1 MKKIILT
8 IILAFAVMFNVKAL
22 EKNEVTLNFKGG
34 IIHDGYVEYSKVA
47 NVQVLKDDNLV
58 VDISNNMV
66 IDLNEADYKFV
77 IEEIQGENVGVTK
90 PGAVKLKI
98 NNWYYPITKSIVE
111 GTKPTFKLESSKFNG
126 MLDIKLERA
135 SIAINTTVKNVYN
148 DISSKGVIDLS
159 NGQEYL
165 IDFSKTDELTE
176 GLKSFAD
183 LEKTLFYKKSN
194 NGLLVTENENEA
206 VIKIAGKKSENK
218 VVLTAVNVGNKESEV
233 FKGFHTQYTG
243 SALNYESTVDGIIFE
258 TRYDYYTRCKYEF
271 TFKYVNNGN
280 TSKEYE
286 FLEGE
291 NQKYTL
297 NKDSNMTFKIDANY
311 SLFDKVYIDNEL
323 VDISNYKV
331 TEGSTIITFNKE
343 FVSKL
348 SVGKHTLKVMFS
360 NGEASTEFS
369 VVKEVVENPKT
380 IDNIEKY
387 IAIGIVA
394 VIGVVGCVLI
404 IKKEK

>member
-22 EKNEVTLNFKGG
+22 EKNEVTLKFTGG
-34 IIHDGYVEYSKVA
+34 IIHDGYVEYSNVA
-47 NVQVLKDDNLV
+47 NVQVFKDDNLV

-111 GTKPTFKLESSKFNG
+111 GTKPTFKLEPSKFNG
-126 MLDIKLERA
+126 MLDIKFERA
-135 SIAINTTVKNVYN
+135 SIAINTTVKNIYN

-183 LEKTLFYKKSN
+183 LKKTLFYKKSN

-206 VIKIAGKKSENK
+206 VIKLVGKKSENK

-297 NKDSNMTFKIDANY
+297 NKDSNMTFRIDANY

-331 TEGSTIITFNKE
+331 TEGSTIITFNNE

-348 SVGKHTLKVMFS
+348 SVGRHTLKVMFG

-387 IAIGIVA
+387 IAIEIVA

>member
-22 EKNEVTLNFKGG
+22 EKNEVTLKFTGG
-34 IIHDGYVEYSKVA
+34 IIHDGYVEYSNVA
-47 NVQVLKDDNLV
+47 NVQLFKDDNLV

-77 IEEIQGENVGVTK
+77 IEEIQGENEGVTK

-111 GTKPTFKLESSKFNG
+111 GTKPTFKLEPSKFNG
-126 MLDIKLERA
+126 MLDIKFERA
-135 SIAINTTVKNVYN
+135 SIAINTTVKNIYN

-206 VIKIAGKKSENK
+206 VIKIVGKKSENK

-331 TEGSTIITFNKE
+331 TEGSTIITFNNE

-360 NGEASTEFS
+360 NGETSTEFS

>member
-22 EKNEVTLNFKGG
+22 EKNEVTLKFTGG
-34 IIHDGYVEYSKVA
+34 IIHDGYVEYSNVA
-47 NVQVLKDDNLV
+47 NVQVFKDDNLV

-111 GTKPTFKLESSKFNG
+111 GTKPTFKLEPSKFNG
-126 MLDIKLERA
+126 MLDIKFERA
-135 SIAINTTVKNVYN
+135 SIAINTTVKNIYN

-159 NGQEYL
+159 NGQEYV
-165 IDFSKTDELTE
+165 IDFTKDDELTK

-206 VIKIAGKKSENK
+206 VIKIVGKKSENK

-297 NKDSNMTFKIDANY
+297 NKDSNMTFRIDANY

-331 TEGSTIITFNKE
+331 TEGSTIITFNNE

>member
-8 IILAFAVMFNVKAL
+8 IILAFAVMFNVRAL
-22 EKNEVTLNFKGG
+22 EKNEVTLKFTGG
-34 IIHDGYVEYSKVA
+34 IIHDGYVEYSNVA
-47 NVQVLKDDNLV
+47 NVQLFKDDNLV

-111 GTKPTFKLESSKFNG
+111 GTKPTFKLEPSKFNG
-126 MLDIKLERA
+126 MLDIKFERA
-135 SIAINTTVKNVYN
+135 SIAINTTVKNIYN

-206 VIKIAGKKSENK
+206 VIKIVGIKAENK
-218 VVLTAVNVGNKESEV
+218 AILTAVNVGNKESEV

-297 NKDSNMTFKIDANY
+297 NKDSNMTFRIDANY

-331 TEGSTIITFNKE
+331 TEGSTTITFNNE

-394 VIGVVGCVLI
+394 VIGVVGCILI

>member
-47 NVQVLKDDNLV
+47 NVQVFKDDNLV
-58 VDISNNMV
+58 TDISNNMV

-90 PGAVKLKI
+90 PGAVKLMI
-98 NNWYYPITKSIVE
+98 NSWYYPITKSIIE
-111 GTKPTFKLESSKFNG
+111 GSKPEFKLDSSKFSG
-126 MLDIKLERA
+126 TLDIKLVRA
-135 SIAINTTVKNVYN
+135 SIAINTTVKNIYN

-206 VIKIAGKKSENK
+206 VIKIVGEKSENK

-297 NKDSNMTFKIDANY
+297 NKDSNMTFRIDANY
-311 SLFDKVYIDNEL
+311 SLFDKIYIDNEL

>member
-22 EKNEVTLNFKGG
+22 EKNEVTLKFTGG
-34 IIHDGYVEYSKVA
+34 IIHDGYVEYSNVA
-47 NVQVLKDDNLV
+47 NVQVFKDDNLV

-111 GTKPTFKLESSKFNG
+111 GTKPTFKLEPSKFNG
-126 MLDIKLERA
+126 MLDIKFERA
-135 SIAINTTVKNVYN
+135 SIAINTTVKNIYN

-159 NGQEYL
+159 NGQEYV
-165 IDFSKTDELTE
+165 IDFTKDDELTK

-206 VIKIAGKKSENK
+206 VIKIVGKKSENK

-297 NKDSNMTFKIDANY
+297 NKDSNMTFRIDANY
-311 SLFDKVYIDNEL
+311 SLFDKIYIDNEL

-394 VIGVVGCVLI
+394 VIGVVRCVLI

>member
-47 NVQVLKDDNLV
+47 NVQVFKDDNLV
-58 VDISNNMV
+58 TDISNNMV

-90 PGAVKLKI
+90 PGAVKLMI
-98 NNWYYPITKSIVE
+98 NSWYYPITKSIVE
-111 GTKPTFKLESSKFNG
+111 GTKPTFKLEPSKFNG
-126 MLDIKLERA
+126 MLDIKFERA
-135 SIAINTTVKNVYN
+135 SIAINTTVKNIYN

-206 VIKIAGKKSENK
+206 VIKIVGKKSENK

-297 NKDSNMTFKIDANY
+297 NKDSNMTFRIDANY

-331 TEGSTIITFNKE
+331 TEGSTTITFNNE

-394 VIGVVGCVLI
+394 VIGVVGCILI

>member
-22 EKNEVTLNFKGG
+22 EKNEVTLKFTGG
-34 IIHDGYVEYSKVA
+34 IIHDGYVEYSNVA
-47 NVQVLKDDNLV
+47 NVQVFKDDNLV

-111 GTKPTFKLESSKFNG
+111 GTKPTFKLEPSKFNG
-126 MLDIKLERA
+126 MLDIKFERA
-135 SIAINTTVKNVYN
+135 SIAINTTVKNIYN

-159 NGQEYL
+159 NGQEYV
-165 IDFSKTDELTE
+165 IDFTKDDELTK

-206 VIKIAGKKSENK
+206 VIKIVGKKSENK

-297 NKDSNMTFKIDANY
+297 NKDSNMTFRIDANY

>member
-22 EKNEVTLNFKGG
+22 EKNEVTLKFTGG
-34 IIHDGYVEYSKVA
+34 IIHDGYVEYSNVA
-47 NVQVLKDDNLV
+47 NVQVFKDDNLV

-111 GTKPTFKLESSKFNG
+111 GTKPTFKLEPSKFNG
-126 MLDIKLERA
+126 MLDIKFERA
-135 SIAINTTVKNVYN
+135 SIAINTTVKNIYN

-159 NGQEYL
+159 NGQEYV

-206 VIKIAGKKSENK
+206 VIKIVGEK
-218 VVLTAVNVGNKESEV
+218 V
-233 FKGFHTQYTG
+233 
-243 SALNYESTVDGIIFE
+243 
-258 TRYDYYTRCKYEF
+258 
-271 TFKYVNNGN
+271 
-280 TSKEYE
+280 
-286 FLEGE
+286 
-291 NQKYTL
+291 
-297 NKDSNMTFKIDANY
+297 
-311 SLFDKVYIDNEL
+311 
-323 VDISNYKV
+323 
-331 TEGSTIITFNKE
+331 
-343 FVSKL
+343 
-348 SVGKHTLKVMFS
+348 
-360 NGEASTEFS
+360 
-369 VVKEVVENPKT
+369 
-380 IDNIEKY
+380 
-387 IAIGIVA
+387 
-394 VIGVVGCVLI
+394 
-404 IKKEK
+404 

>member
-22 EKNEVTLNFKGG
+22 EKNEVTLKFTGG
-34 IIHDGYVEYSKVA
+34 IIHDGYVEYSNVA
-47 NVQVLKDDNLV
+47 NVQLFKDDNLV

-77 IEEIQGENVGVTK
+77 IEEIQGENVEVTK

-111 GTKPTFKLESSKFNG
+111 GTKPTFKLEPSKFNG
-126 MLDIKLERA
+126 MLDIKFERA
-135 SIAINTTVKNVYN
+135 SIAINTTVKNIYN

-206 VIKIAGKKSENK
+206 VIKIVGEKSENK

-297 NKDSNMTFKIDANY
+297 NKDSNMTFRIDANY

>member
-22 EKNEVTLNFKGG
+22 EKNEVTLKFTGG
-34 IIHDGYVEYSKVA
+34 IIHDGYVEYSNVA
-47 NVQVLKDDNLV
+47 NVQLFKDDNLV
-58 VDISNNMV
+58 TDISNNMV

-98 NNWYYPITKSIVE
+98 NSWYYPITKSIVE
-111 GTKPTFKLESSKFNG
+111 GTKPTFKLEPSKFNG
-126 MLDIKLERA
+126 MLDIKFERA
-135 SIAINTTVKNVYN
+135 SIAINTTVENVYD
-148 DISSKGVIDLS
+148 DISSKGVIDLT
-159 NGQEYL
+159 NGQDYV
-165 IDFSKTDELTE
+165 IDFTKDDELTK

-206 VIKIAGKKSENK
+206 VIKIVGKKSENK

-297 NKDSNMTFKIDANY
+297 NKDSNMTFRIDANY

-331 TEGSTIITFNKE
+331 TEGSTIITFNNE

>member
-22 EKNEVTLNFKGG
+22 EKNEVTLKFTGG
-34 IIHDGYVEYSKVA
+34 IIHDGYVEYSNVA
-47 NVQVLKDDNLV
+47 NVQLFKDDNLV

-90 PGAVKLKI
+90 PGTVKLKI
-98 NNWYYPITKSIVE
+98 NNWYYPITKSIIE
-111 GTKPTFKLESSKFNG
+111 GSKPEFKLDSSKFSG
-126 MLDIKLERA
+126 TLDIKLVRA
-135 SIAINTTVKNVYN
+135 SIVVNTTVENVYD
-148 DISSKGVIDLS
+148 DISSKGVIDLT
-159 NGQEYL
+159 NGQDYV
-165 IDFSKTDELTE
+165 IDFTKDDELTE

-206 VIKIAGKKSENK
+206 VIKIVGEKSENK
-218 VVLTAVNVGNKESEV
+218 AILTAVNVGNKESEV

-297 NKDSNMTFKIDANY
+297 NKDSNMTFRIDANY

-323 VDISNYKV
+323 VDLSNYKV
-331 TEGSTIITFNKE
+331 TEGSTIITFNNG

-369 VVKEVVENPKT
+369 VVKEVVENPRT

>member
-22 EKNEVTLNFKGG
+22 EKNEVTLKFTGG
-34 IIHDGYVEYSKVA
+34 IIHDGYVEYSNVA
-47 NVQVLKDDNLV
+47 NVQLFKDDNLV

-111 GTKPTFKLESSKFNG
+111 GTKPTFKLEPSKFNG
-126 MLDIKLERA
+126 MLDIKFERA
-135 SIAINTTVKNVYN
+135 SIAINTTVKNIYN

-206 VIKIAGKKSENK
+206 VIKIVGEKSENK

-297 NKDSNMTFKIDANY
+297 NKDSDMTFRIDANY

>member
-22 EKNEVTLNFKGG
+22 EKNEVTLKFTGG
-34 IIHDGYVEYSKVA
+34 IIHDGYVEYSNVA
-47 NVQVLKDDNLV
+47 NVQLFKDDNLV

-90 PGAVKLKI
+90 PGTVKLKI
-98 NNWYYPITKSIVE
+98 NNWYYPITKSIIE
-111 GTKPTFKLESSKFNG
+111 GSKPEFKLDSSKFSG
-126 MLDIKLERA
+126 TLDIKLVRA
-135 SIAINTTVKNVYN
+135 SIVVNTTVENVYD
-148 DISSKGVIDLS
+148 DISSKGVIDLT
-159 NGQEYL
+159 NGQDYV
-165 IDFSKTDELTE
+165 IDFTKDDELTE

-206 VIKIAGKKSENK
+206 VIKIVGEKSENK
-218 VVLTAVNVGNKESEV
+218 AILTAVNVGNKESEV

-297 NKDSNMTFKIDANY
+297 NKDSNMTFRIDANY

-323 VDISNYKV
+323 VDLSNYKV
-331 TEGSTIITFNKE
+331 TEGSTIITFNNE

>member
-22 EKNEVTLNFKGG
+22 EKNEVTLKFTGG
-34 IIHDGYVEYSKVA
+34 IIHDGYVEYSNVA
-47 NVQVLKDDNLV
+47 NVQLFKDDNLV

-77 IEEIQGENVGVTK
+77 IEEIQGENVEVTK

-111 GTKPTFKLESSKFNG
+111 GTKPTFKLEPSKFNG
-126 MLDIKLERA
+126 MLDIKFERA
-135 SIAINTTVKNVYN
+135 SIAINTTVKNIYN

-206 VIKIAGKKSENK
+206 VIKIVGKKSENK
-218 VVLTAVNVGNKESEV
+218 VVLTALNVGNKESEV

-297 NKDSNMTFKIDANY
+297 NKDSDMTFRIDANY

>member
-22 EKNEVTLNFKGG
+22 EKNEVTLKFTGG
-34 IIHDGYVEYSKVA
+34 IIHDGYVEYSNVA
-47 NVQVLKDDNLV
+47 NVQLFKDDNLV

-77 IEEIQGENVGVTK
+77 IEEIQGENVVVTK

-111 GTKPTFKLESSKFNG
+111 GTKPTFKLEPSKFNG
-126 MLDIKLERA
+126 MLDIKFERA
-135 SIAINTTVKNVYN
+135 SIAINTTVKNIYN

-206 VIKIAGKKSENK
+206 VIKIVGKKSENK

-331 TEGSTIITFNKE
+331 TEGSTIITFNNE

-360 NGEASTEFS
+360 NGETSTEFS

>member
-22 EKNEVTLNFKGG
+22 EKNEVTLKFTGG
-34 IIHDGYVEYSKVA
+34 IIHDGYVEYSNVA
-47 NVQVLKDDNLV
+47 NVQLFKDDNLV
-58 VDISNNMV
+58 VDILNNMV

-90 PGAVKLKI
+90 PGTVKLKI

-126 MLDIKLERA
+126 MLDIKFERA
-135 SIAINTTVKNVYN
+135 GIAINTTVKNVYN

-206 VIKIAGKKSENK
+206 VIKIVGKKSENK

-258 TRYDYYTRCKYEF
+258 TRYDYYTRCKYDF

-297 NKDSNMTFKIDANY
+297 NKDSDMTFRIDANY

>member
-47 NVQVLKDDNLV
+47 NVQVFKDDNLV
-58 VDISNNMV
+58 TDISNNMV

-90 PGAVKLKI
+90 PGAVKLMI
-98 NNWYYPITKSIVE
+98 NSWYYPITKSIIE
-111 GTKPTFKLESSKFNG
+111 GTKPTFKLEPSKFNG
-126 MLDIKLERA
+126 MLDIKFVRA
-135 SIAINTTVKNVYN
+135 SIVVNTTVENVYD
-148 DISSKGVIDLS
+148 DISSKGVIDLT
-159 NGQEYL
+159 NGQDYV
-165 IDFSKTDELTE
+165 IDFTKDDELTK

-183 LEKTLFYKKSN
+183 LEKTLYYRRDY
-194 NGLLVTENENEA
+194 NGLALTDNESEA
-206 VIKIAGKKSENK
+206 VIKIVGIKAENK

-297 NKDSNMTFKIDANY
+297 NKDSNMTFRIDANY
-311 SLFDKVYIDNEL
+311 SLFDKVYIDKRL
-323 VDISNYKV
+323 VDLSNYKV
-331 TEGSTIITFNKE
+331 TEGSTIITFNNE

>member
-22 EKNEVTLNFKGG
+22 EKNEVTLKFTGG
-34 IIHDGYVEYSKVA
+34 IIHDGYVEYSNVA
-47 NVQVLKDDNLV
+47 NVQVFKDDNLV

-111 GTKPTFKLESSKFNG
+111 GTKPTFKLEPSKFNG
-126 MLDIKLERA
+126 MLDIKFERA
-135 SIAINTTVKNVYN
+135 SIAINTTVKNIYN

-206 VIKIAGKKSENK
+206 VIKIVGEKSENK

-297 NKDSNMTFKIDANY
+297 NKDSDMTFRIDANY

>member
-22 EKNEVTLNFKGG
+22 EKNEVTLKFTGG
-34 IIHDGYVEYSKVA
+34 IIHDGYVEYSNVA
-47 NVQVLKDDNLV
+47 NVQLFKDDNLV

-111 GTKPTFKLESSKFNG
+111 GTKPTFKLEPSKFNG
-126 MLDIKLERA
+126 MLDIKFERA
-135 SIAINTTVKNVYN
+135 SIAINTTVKNIYN

-206 VIKIAGKKSENK
+206 VIKIVGKKSENK

-297 NKDSNMTFKIDANY
+297 NKDSNMTFRIDANY
-311 SLFDKVYIDNEL
+311 SLFDKIYIDNEL

-394 VIGVVGCVLI
+394 VIGVVGSVLI

>member
-22 EKNEVTLNFKGG
+22 EKNEVTLKFTGG
-34 IIHDGYVEYSKVA
+34 IIHDGYVEYSNVA
-47 NVQVLKDDNLV
+47 NVQVFKDDNLV

-126 MLDIKLERA
+126 MLDIKFERA
-135 SIAINTTVKNVYN
+135 SIAINTTVKNIYN

-165 IDFSKTDELTE
+165 MDFSKTDELTE

-206 VIKIAGKKSENK
+206 VIKIVGKKSENK

-297 NKDSNMTFKIDANY
+297 NKDSNMTFRIDANY

-348 SVGKHTLKVMFS
+348 SIGKHTLKVMFS

>member
-22 EKNEVTLNFKGG
+22 EKNEVTLKFTGG
-34 IIHDGYVEYSKVA
+34 IIHDGYVEYSNVA
-47 NVQVLKDDNLV
+47 NVQVFKDDNLV

-111 GTKPTFKLESSKFNG
+111 GTKPTFKLEPSKFNG
-126 MLDIKLERA
+126 MLDIKFERA
-135 SIAINTTVKNVYN
+135 SIAINTTVKNIYN

-206 VIKIAGKKSENK
+206 VIKIVGKKSENK
-218 VVLTAVNVGNKESEV
+218 VVLTAVNIGNKESEV

-291 NQKYTL
+291 NQKYIL
-297 NKDSNMTFKIDANY
+297 NKDSNMTFRIDANY

-348 SVGKHTLKVMFS
+348 SIGKHTLKVMFS

-394 VIGVVGCVLI
+394 VIGVVGCILI

>member
-22 EKNEVTLNFKGG
+22 EKNEVTLKFTGG
-34 IIHDGYVEYSKVA
+34 IIHDGYVEYSNVA
-47 NVQVLKDDNLV
+47 NVQLFKDDNLV
-58 VDISNNMV
+58 TDISNNMV

-98 NNWYYPITKSIVE
+98 NSWYYPITKSIVE
-111 GTKPTFKLESSKFNG
+111 GTKPTFKLEPSKFNG
-126 MLDIKLERA
+126 MLDIKFERA
-135 SIAINTTVKNVYN
+135 SIAINTTVENVYD
-148 DISSKGVIDLS
+148 DISSKGVIDLT

-206 VIKIAGKKSENK
+206 VIKIVGKKSENK
-218 VVLTAVNVGNKESEV
+218 AILTAVNVGNKESEV

-297 NKDSNMTFKIDANY
+297 NKDSNMTFMIDANY
-311 SLFDKVYIDNEL
+311 SLFDKVYIDKRL
-323 VDISNYKV
+323 VDLSNYKV

-348 SVGKHTLKVMFS
+348 SIGKHTLKVMFS

>member
-22 EKNEVTLNFKGG
+22 EKNEVTLKFTGG
-34 IIHDGYVEYSKVA
+34 IIHDGYVEYSNVA
-47 NVQVLKDDNLV
+47 NVQLFKDDNLV

-111 GTKPTFKLESSKFNG
+111 GTKPTFKLEPSKFNG
-126 MLDIKLERA
+126 MLDIKFERA
-135 SIAINTTVKNVYN
+135 SIAINTTVKNIYN

-159 NGQEYL
+159 NGQEYV
-165 IDFSKTDELTE
+165 IDFTKDDELTK

-206 VIKIAGKKSENK
+206 VIKIVGIKAENK

-297 NKDSNMTFKIDANY
+297 NKDSNMTFRIDANY

-331 TEGSTIITFNKE
+331 TEGSTIITFNNE

>member
-8 IILAFAVMFNVKAL
+8 IILSFAVMFNVKAL
-22 EKNEVTLNFKGG
+22 EKNEVTLKFTGG
-34 IIHDGYVEYSKVA
+34 IIHDEYVEYSKVA
-47 NVQVLKDDNLV
+47 NVQVFKDDNLV

-77 IEEIQGENVGVTK
+77 IEEIEDNSVSGVNTS
-90 PGAVKLKI
+90 VKLMI
-98 NNWYYPITKSIVE
+98 NSWYYPITKSIVE
-111 GTKPTFKLESSKFNG
+111 GTKPTFKLEPSKFNG
-126 MLDIKLERA
+126 MLDIKFERA
-135 SIAINTTVKNVYN
+135 SIAINTTVKNIYN

-206 VIKIAGKKSENK
+206 VIKIVGKKSENK

-297 NKDSNMTFKIDANY
+297 NKDSNMTFRIDANY
-311 SLFDKVYIDNEL
+311 SLFDKIYIDNEL

-331 TEGSTIITFNKE
+331 TEGSTIITFNNE

>member
-22 EKNEVTLNFKGG
+22 EKNEVTLKFTGG
-34 IIHDGYVEYSKVA
+34 IIHDGYVEYSNVA
-47 NVQVLKDDNLV
+47 NVQLFKDDNLV

-111 GTKPTFKLESSKFNG
+111 GTKPTFKLEPSKFNG
-126 MLDIKLERA
+126 MLDIKFERA
-135 SIAINTTVKNVYN
+135 SIAINTTVKNIYN

-206 VIKIAGKKSENK
+206 VIKIVGKKSENK

-331 TEGSTIITFNKE
+331 TEGSTIITFNNE

-360 NGEASTEFS
+360 NGETSTEFS

>member
-47 NVQVLKDDNLV
+47 NVQVFKDDNLV
-58 VDISNNMV
+58 TDISNNMV

-111 GTKPTFKLESSKFNG
+111 GTKPTFKLEPSKFNG
-126 MLDIKLERA
+126 MLDIKFERA
-135 SIAINTTVKNVYN
+135 SIAINTTVKNIYN

-159 NGQEYL
+159 NGQEYV
-165 IDFSKTDELTE
+165 IDFTKDDELTK

-206 VIKIAGKKSENK
+206 VIKIVGKKSENK

-297 NKDSNMTFKIDANY
+297 NKDSNMTFRIDANY
-311 SLFDKVYIDNEL
+311 SLFDKIYIDNEL

>member
-22 EKNEVTLNFKGG
+22 EKNEVTLKFTGG

-47 NVQVLKDDNLV
+47 NVQVFKDDNLV

-111 GTKPTFKLESSKFNG
+111 GTKPTFKLEPSKFNG
-126 MLDIKLERA
+126 MLDIKFVRA
-135 SIAINTTVKNVYN
+135 SIVVNTTVENVYD
-148 DISSKGVIDLS
+148 DISSKGVIDLT
-159 NGQEYL
+159 NGQDYV
-165 IDFSKTDELTE
+165 IDFTKDDELTK

-183 LEKTLFYKKSN
+183 LEKTLYYRRDY
-194 NGLLVTENENEA
+194 NGLALTDNESEA
-206 VIKIAGKKSENK
+206 VIKIVGEKSENK
-218 VVLTAVNVGNKESEV
+218 AILTAVNVGNKESEV

-394 VIGVVGCVLI
+394 VIGVVGCILI

>member
-22 EKNEVTLNFKGG
+22 EKNEVTLKFTGG
-34 IIHDGYVEYSKVA
+34 IIHDGYVEYSNVA
-47 NVQVLKDDNLV
+47 NVQLFKDDNLV

-90 PGAVKLKI
+90 PGTVKLKI
-98 NNWYYPITKSIVE
+98 NNWYYPITKSIIE
-111 GTKPTFKLESSKFNG
+111 GSKTEFKLDSSKFSG
-126 MLDIKLERA
+126 TLDIKLVRA
-135 SIAINTTVKNVYN
+135 SIVVNTTVENVYD
-148 DISSKGVIDLS
+148 DISSKGVIDLT
-159 NGQEYL
+159 NGQDYV
-165 IDFSKTDELTE
+165 IDFTKDDELTE

-206 VIKIAGKKSENK
+206 VIKIVGEKSENK
-218 VVLTAVNVGNKESEV
+218 AILTAVNVGNKESEV

-297 NKDSNMTFKIDANY
+297 NKDSNMTFRIDANY

-331 TEGSTIITFNKE
+331 TEGSTIITFNNE

>member
-22 EKNEVTLNFKGG
+22 EKNEVTLKFTGG
-34 IIHDGYVEYSKVA
+34 IIHDGYVEYSNVA
-47 NVQVLKDDNLV
+47 NVQVFKDDNLV

-77 IEEIQGENVGVTK
+77 IEEIQGENVEVTK

-111 GTKPTFKLESSKFNG
+111 GTKPTFKLEPSKFNG
-126 MLDIKLERA
+126 MLDIKFERA
-135 SIAINTTVKNVYN
+135 SIAINTTVKNIYN

-206 VIKIAGKKSENK
+206 VIKIVGEKSENK

-297 NKDSNMTFKIDANY
+297 NKDSNMTFRIDANY
-311 SLFDKVYIDNEL
+311 SLFNKVYIDNEL

>member
-47 NVQVLKDDNLV
+47 NVQVFKDDNLV

-111 GTKPTFKLESSKFNG
+111 GTKPTFKLEPSKFNG
-126 MLDIKLERA
+126 MLDIKFERA
-135 SIAINTTVKNVYN
+135 SIAINTTVKNIYN

-159 NGQEYL
+159 NGQEYV
-165 IDFSKTDELTE
+165 IDFTKDDELTK

-206 VIKIAGKKSENK
+206 VIKIVGKKSENK

-348 SVGKHTLKVMFS
+348 SIGKHTLKVMFS

>member
-22 EKNEVTLNFKGG
+22 EKNEVTLKFTGG
-34 IIHDGYVEYSKVA
+34 IIHDGYVEYSNVA
-47 NVQVLKDDNLV
+47 NVQVFKDDNLV

-111 GTKPTFKLESSKFNG
+111 GTKPTFKLEPSKFNG
-126 MLDIKLERA
+126 MLDIKFERA
-135 SIAINTTVKNVYN
+135 SIAINTTVKNIYN

-206 VIKIAGKKSENK
+206 VMKIVGKKSENK

-243 SALNYESTVDGIIFE
+243 SALNYESTVDGITFE

-297 NKDSNMTFKIDANY
+297 NKDSNMTFRIDANY

-331 TEGSTIITFNKE
+331 TEGSTIITFNNE

>member
-22 EKNEVTLNFKGG
+22 EKNEVTLKFTGG
-34 IIHDGYVEYSKVA
+34 IIHDGYVEYSNVA
-47 NVQVLKDDNLV
+47 NVQLFKDDNLV

-206 VIKIAGKKSENK
+206 VIKIVGKKSENK
-218 VVLTAVNVGNKESEV
+218 VVLTAANVGNKESEV
-233 FKGFHTQYTG
+233 FKGFHTKYTG
-243 SALNYESTVDGIIFE
+243 SALNYDGTDGGIINE
-258 TRYDYYTRCKYEF
+258 TRTDYYTRCTYEF
-271 TFKYVNNGN
+271 TFQY
-280 TSKEYE
+280 
-286 FLEGE
+286 
-291 NQKYTL
+291 
-297 NKDSNMTFKIDANY
+297 
-311 SLFDKVYIDNEL
+311 
-323 VDISNYKV
+323 
-331 TEGSTIITFNKE
+331 
-343 FVSKL
+343 
-348 SVGKHTLKVMFS
+348 
-360 NGEASTEFS
+360 
-369 VVKEVVENPKT
+369 VKE
-380 IDNIEKY
+380 
-387 IAIGIVA
+387 
-394 VIGVVGCVLI
+394 
-404 IKKEK
+404 

>member
-22 EKNEVTLNFKGG
+22 EKNEVTLKFTGG
-34 IIHDGYVEYSKVA
+34 IIHDGYVEYSNVA
-47 NVQVLKDDNLV
+47 NVQLFKDDNLV

-90 PGAVKLKI
+90 PGTVKLKI
-98 NNWYYPITKSIVE
+98 NNWYYPITKSIIE
-111 GTKPTFKLESSKFNG
+111 GSKPEFKLDSSKFSG
-126 MLDIKLERA
+126 TLDIKLVRA
-135 SIAINTTVKNVYN
+135 SIVVNTTVENVYD
-148 DISSKGVIDLS
+148 DISSKGVIDLT
-159 NGQEYL
+159 NGQDYV
-165 IDFSKTDELTE
+165 IDFTKDDELTE

-206 VIKIAGKKSENK
+206 VIKIVGIKAENK
-218 VVLTAVNVGNKESEV
+218 AILTAVNVGNKESEV

-297 NKDSNMTFKIDANY
+297 NKDSNMTFRIDANY

-323 VDISNYKV
+323 VDLSNYKV

-343 FVSKL
+343 FISKL
-348 SVGKHTLKVMFS
+348 SIGKHTLKVMFS

>member
-22 EKNEVTLNFKGG
+22 EKNEVTLKFTGG
-34 IIHDGYVEYSKVA
+34 IIHDGYVEYSNVA
-47 NVQVLKDDNLV
+47 NVQLFKDDNLV

-77 IEEIQGENVGVTK
+77 IEEIQGENVEVTK

-206 VIKIAGKKSENK
+206 VIKIVGKKSENK
-218 VVLTAVNVGNKESEV
+218 VVLTAANVGNKESEV

-258 TRYDYYTRCKYEF
+258 TRYDYYTRCKYEY

-297 NKDSNMTFKIDANY
+297 NKDSDMTFRIDANY

>member
-47 NVQVLKDDNLV
+47 NVQVFKDDNLV
-58 VDISNNMV
+58 VDISDNMV

-111 GTKPTFKLESSKFNG
+111 GTKPTFKLEPSKFNG
-126 MLDIKLERA
+126 MLDIKFERA
-135 SIAINTTVKNVYN
+135 SIAINTTVKNIYN

-159 NGQEYL
+159 NGQEYV
-165 IDFSKTDELTE
+165 IDFTKDDELTK

-206 VIKIAGKKSENK
+206 VIKIVGKKSENK

-348 SVGKHTLKVMFS
+348 SIGKHTLKVMFS

>member
-22 EKNEVTLNFKGG
+22 EKNEVTLKFTGG
-34 IIHDGYVEYSKVA
+34 IIHDGYVEYSNVA
-47 NVQVLKDDNLV
+47 NVQVFKDDNLV
-58 VDISNNMV
+58 TDISNNMV

-98 NNWYYPITKSIVE
+98 NNWYYPITKSIIE
-111 GTKPTFKLESSKFNG
+111 GSKPEFKLDSSKFSG
-126 MLDIKLERA
+126 TLDIKLVRA
-135 SIAINTTVKNVYN
+135 SIVVNTTVENVYD
-148 DISSKGVIDLS
+148 DISSKGVIDLT
-159 NGQEYL
+159 NGQDYV
-165 IDFSKTDELTE
+165 IDFTKDDELTK

-183 LEKTLFYKKSN
+183 LEKTLYYRRDY
-194 NGLLVTENENEA
+194 NGLALTDNESEA
-206 VIKIAGKKSENK
+206 VIKIVGIKAENK
-218 VVLTAVNVGNKESEV
+218 AILTAVNVGNKESEV

-297 NKDSNMTFKIDANY
+297 NKDSNMTFRIDANY

-331 TEGSTIITFNKE
+331 TEGSTIITFNNE

>member
-22 EKNEVTLNFKGG
+22 EKNEVTLKFTGG
-34 IIHDGYVEYSKVA
+34 IIHDGYVEYSNVA
-47 NVQVLKDDNLV
+47 NVQLFKDDNLV
-58 VDISNNMV
+58 VDISNNIV

-111 GTKPTFKLESSKFNG
+111 GTKPTFKLEPSKFNG
-126 MLDIKLERA
+126 MLDIKFERA
-135 SIAINTTVKNVYN
+135 SIAINTTVKNIYN

-206 VIKIAGKKSENK
+206 VIKIVGEKSENK
-218 VVLTAVNVGNKESEV
+218 AILTAVNVGNKESEV

-297 NKDSNMTFKIDANY
+297 NKDSNMTFRIDANY

-331 TEGSTIITFNKE
+331 TEGSTIITFNNG